1 MTGKHTT
8 AEYSTIYKNNKNQN
22 HFGSFPG
29 YKKNKNENKS
39 RQTSRS
45 VLVLF
50 TQFTI
55 CGYETR

>member
-29 YKKNKNENKS
+29 YKKKKKKMK
-39 RQTSRS
+39 TSQDKQAG
-45 VLVLF
+45 L
-50 TQFTI
+50 
-55 CGYETR
+55 Y